1 MPGGD
6 VETDHINH
14 KLLSKNPLLSYT
26 TPLNSTSDRVPVM
39 KPSVAIVMGSKSD
52 WPTMRKAAEMLK
64 QLPEFEAKVVS
75 GHRTPEPPTEFEKT
89 AADEGIKVIIGGA
102 GGAAHLPGMIAAHT
116 SPVLGVPV
124 RSSQLSGV
132 DSLYSIVQ
140 MPKGVAAGTLAIG
153 EAELQTLAFWLLK
166 CLRLRIQS

>member
-1 MPGGD
+1 
-6 VETDHINH
+6 
-14 KLLSKNPLLSYT
+14 
-26 TPLNSTSDRVPVM
+26 M

-52 WPTMRKAAEMLK
+52 WSTMRKAAEMLK
-64 QLPEFEAKVVS
+64 QLGVEFEAKVVS
-75 GHRTPEPPTEFEKT
+75 AHRTPELLTEFAKT

-116 SPVLGVPV
+116 HLPVLGVPV

-140 MPKGVAAGTLAIG
+140 MPKGVAVGTLAIG
-153 EAELQTLAFWLLK
+153 EAGAANAGLLAAQMLAVEDPELTKRVIAFREAQTQMVLENNQLELDE
-166 CLRLRIQS
+166 

>member
-1 MPGGD
+1 
-6 VETDHINH
+6 
-14 KLLSKNPLLSYT
+14 
-26 TPLNSTSDRVPVM
+26 M

-64 QLPEFEAKVVS
+64 QLGVEFEAKVVS
-75 GHRTPEPPTEFEKT
+75 AHRTPELLTEFAKT

-116 SPVLGVPV
+116 HLPVLGVPV

-140 MPKGVAAGTLAIG
+140 MPKGVAVGTLAIG
-153 EAELQTLAFWLLK
+153 EAGAANAGLLAAQMLAVEDPELTKRVIAFREAQTQMVLENNQLELDE
-166 CLRLRIQS
+166 